1 MSEQSDQ
8 QAQTDDLFNL
18 KGYVPTEEERIWSL
32 AAHLSPLLGISI
44 LGPILALVIKG
55 KDSKWVRAHAIESL
69 NFNLTCLI
77 AFVIGGL
84 LMMVFIGICIVVPV
98 LLANLVLGVMAAVA
112 SWQGKAYR
120 YPYTLRLIKD

>member
-1 MSEQSDQ
+1 MSEEQST
-8 QAQTDDLFNL
+8 ATGDDLFNL
-18 KGYVPTEEERIWSL
+18 KGYAPTEEERIWSL

-77 AFVIGGL
+77 AFVAGGIG
-84 LMMVFIGICIVVPV
+84 MMFFIGICIVIPA
-98 LLANLVLGVMAAVA
+98 LLANLVLGVVAAVN

-120 YPYTLRLIKD
+120 YPVTLRLIKD